1 MQTQL
6 PTLRVDTSRIITEL
20 FLTLFETY
28 AGYINVFDFSP
39 QKCHEHLGRN
49 TETRNELSDCAET

>member
-6 PTLRVDTSRIITEL
+6 PTLRVDTGKIITDF

-28 AGYINVFDFSP
+28 AGYINVFDFYP
-39 QKCHEHLGRN
+39 QKCHEHLERN
-49 TETRNELSDCAET
+49 TETRNELSDFAET